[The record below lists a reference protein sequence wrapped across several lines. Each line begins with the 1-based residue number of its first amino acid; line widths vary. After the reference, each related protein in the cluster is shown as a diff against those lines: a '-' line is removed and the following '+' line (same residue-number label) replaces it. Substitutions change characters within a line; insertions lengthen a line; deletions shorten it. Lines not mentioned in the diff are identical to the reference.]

1 MAFQFPKHS
10 ASKHVPPLLRGEIA
24 SVRGLLASETARLD
38 ALA

>member
-1 MAFQFPKHS
+1 MAFQFPS
-10 ASKHVPPLLRGEIA
+10 TSLRNTRGEIA